1 MAGVEDVAKPRG
13 EEGGEGD
20 SVRVCGMQ
28 FAYEGQP
35 PLFLDFNLSVS
46 PGSRCLLLGANGS
59 GSFVVVTIAS
69 LVFFA
74 SSSIPFQSLVLWHH
88 L

>member
-1 MAGVEDVAKPRG
+1 MVGVGDVAKPRG
-13 EEGGEGD
+13 EAGGGDGDGGERD

-59 GSFVVVTIAS
+59 GSFVVVSISSIAS
-69 LVFFA
+69 LVFFR
-74 SSSIPFQSLVLWHH
+74 
-88 L
+88 

>member
-1 MAGVEDVAKPRG
+1 MRMVGVDVVATPVREAGGGDG
-13 EEGGEGD
+13 EGGERD

-59 GSFVVVTIAS
+59 GSFVIVTIS
-69 LVFFA
+69 
-74 SSSIPFQSLVLWHH
+74 
-88 L
+88 

>member
-1 MAGVEDVAKPRG
+1 MVGVDDVAMPRR
-13 EEGGEGD
+13 EAEGGDGDGGGGDGD

-59 GSFVVVTIAS
+59 GSFLVVTDT
-69 LVFFA
+69 
-74 SSSIPFQSLVLWHH
+74 PF
-88 L
+88 